1 MADLI
6 VIGYPEEATAEA
18 AADEARRL
26 AWDLIIQ
33 PDAIAVIRRDA
44 DGEYHVHTSHH
55 SVGAGATW
63 VTFWRLLCG
72 LLFSIPVSWMAVGA
86 GLGALWASSSRRAS
100 TSPSRTRCGTR
111 SNPEPPRCS

>member
-18 AADEARRL
+18 AADAARRL

-33 PDAIAVIRRDA
+33 PDAIAVTRRDA
-44 DGEYHVHTSHH
+44 GGEYHVHTSHH

-63 VTFWRLLCG
+63 GTFWRLLCG
-72 LLFSIPVSWMAVGA
+72 LLFFIPVSGMAVGA

-100 TSPSRTRCGTR
+100 TSPSRTRCGTW
-111 SNPEPPRCS
+111 SSPEPPRCS